1 MSVHQES
8 LEMPKPIERAEDAPE
23 LEYKAVSHDSLS
35 MFLAAIGGAI
45 LGMLLTL
52 LILALINGGTLSF
65 SGGERLT
72 VFESKLQAVDSNVNA
87 VSHNVDAVSQQALA
101 LQNQLGSVETA
112 LRSELSTQGAN
123 VANLSS
129 AIGELDKTREQF
141 NTFIGVLGEAMSAM
155 NATSAAAPAQA
166 AAPAAE
172 PAVVEAAP
180 VAEPA
185 VVELPALAVEN
196 SADVAAGALAVVLF
210 ADANANGKL
219 DEGEAQVEG
228 GAVTVTDSEGHALTG
243 ETNAD
248 LGMLF
253 SGLTAGAFTVA
264 VEDASGHS
272 VGQVD
277 LTVAADAHEGQIIY
291 VPIAAE

>member
-8 LEMPKPIERAEDAPE
+8 LDMPKPIERAEDAPE

-101 LQNQLGSVETA
+101 LQNQLGAVETA

-129 AIGELDKTREQF
+129 AIGELDKTRQQF
-141 NTFIGVLGEAMSAM
+141 NTFIGALSDAMAAM
-155 NATSAAAPAQA
+155 NSETAAAPAQA
-166 AAPAAE
+166 AAPAVE

-180 VAEPA
+180 AE
-185 VVELPALAVEN
+185 VELPALTVEN

-210 ADANANGKL
+210 VDANANGTF
-219 DEGEAQVEG
+219 DEGEAKVEG
-228 GAVTVTDSEGHALTG
+228 ATVNVTDSAGTALTG
-243 ETNAD
+243 EQNAD
-248 LGMLF
+248 LGLLF
-253 SGLTAGAFTVA
+253 SDLAAGDYQVA
-264 VEDASGHS
+264 VEDAAGHTLLSAAQADVS
-272 VGQVD
+272 VAEG
-277 LTVAADAHEGQIIY
+277 ASEGQILY
-291 VPIAAE
+291 VPVAAE

>member
-8 LEMPKPIERAEDAPE
+8 LDMPKPIERAEDAPE

-101 LQNQLGSVETA
+101 LQNQLGAVETA
-112 LRSELSTQGAN
+112 LRSEISTQGAN

-141 NTFIGVLGEAMSAM
+141 NTFIGALGEAMAEM
-155 NATSAAAPAQA
+155 NAPAAAPAQA
-166 AAPAAE
+166 AAPAVE

-180 VAEPA
+180 AET
-185 VVELPALAVEN
+185 ELPALAVEN

-210 ADANANGKL
+210 VDANANGTL
-219 DEGEAQVEG
+219 DEGEAKVEG
-228 GAVTVTDSEGHALTG
+228 ATVAVTDSEGKALTG
-243 ETNAD
+243 EQNAD
-248 LGMLF
+248 LGLLF
-253 SGLTAGAFTVA
+253 SDLAAGDYQVA
-264 VEDASGHS
+264 VEDLAGHTLLS
-272 VGQVD
+272 AAQADV
-277 LTVAADAHEGQIIY
+277 TVAEGASEGQILY
-291 VPIAAE
+291 VPVAE

>member
-8 LEMPKPIERAEDAPE
+8 LDMPKPIERAEDAPE

-101 LQNQLGSVETA
+101 LQNQLGAVETA
-112 LRSELSTQGAN
+112 LRSEISTQGAN

-141 NTFIGVLGEAMSAM
+141 NTFIGALGEAMAEM
-155 NATSAAAPAQA
+155 NAPAAAPAQA
-166 AAPAAE
+166 AAPAVE

-180 VAEPA
+180 AET
-185 VVELPALAVEN
+185 ELPALAVEN

-210 ADANANGKL
+210 VDANANGTL
-219 DEGEAQVEG
+219 DEGEAKVEG
-228 GAVTVTDSEGHALTG
+228 ATVAVTDSEGKALTG
-243 ETNAD
+243 EQNAD
-248 LGMLF
+248 LGLLF
-253 SGLTAGAFTVA
+253 SDLAAGDYQVA
-264 VEDASGHS
+264 VEDAAGHTLLS
-272 VGQVD
+272 AAQADV
-277 LTVAADAHEGQIIY
+277 TVAEGASEGQILY
-291 VPIAAE
+291 VPVAE